1 MLLRFKSSIT
11 VLLLNLFF
19 VCYAFS
25 EKNKD
30 DKRKKKV
37 FFFFDILL
45 YVYMLPD
52 MLSNTISL
60 VTGAGSGIGKR
71 VAQLFATEGS
81 RVCGV

>member
-1 MLLRFKSSIT
+1 MLFPRKI
-11 VLLLNLFF
+11 
-19 VCYAFS
+19 
-25 EKNKD
+25 KMI
-30 DKRKKKV
+30 RGKKKF